1 MAEGKPTGNGRRASR
16 AIAYGAVALSAL
28 VAVLYARPI
37 PERRPAEQLLRTVPR
52 APSWIARTDT
62 LGRGETLSGLLGRAG
77 LAGDDV
83 ADILQSATALDARR
97 VPAGIAVTTRALDGD
112 SLPREI
118 VFQLAVDRI
127 LRVARDETGWTSTE
141 ERLPWTT
148 DTIAVRG
155 EVRSTLYAAFDE
167 AASGLPSRA
176 RNELAWSLA
185 DIYEYKVDMSRDLQP
200 GDEFRVLVERQSGP
214 QGIVRTGRILAAT
227 FTLSGREIQ
236 AVRHEPDGGKASYY
250 DQEGKSMRAAFLRA
264 PLEFRRISSVFGRRR
279 HPILGRTRAHKGTD
293 YAAGSGTPVR
303 AIGDGTVVYAGWR
316 GGYGNTLEI
325 RHRNGYVTR
334 YAHLRG
340 FAKGVRGG
348 RGVGIGQ
355 TVAYVGS
362 TGLSSG
368 PHLHFEVLV
377 GGVQRDPRTALTRQG
392 GEPLAASQR
401 ATFHASR
408 SRLLALLDRFETSNS
423 LASRQ

>member
-1 MAEGKPTGNGRRASR
+1 VADRPPGTNGRRAAR
-16 AIAYGAVALSAL
+16 TITYGVVALAAL
-28 VAVLYARPI
+28 VAILFTRPI
-37 PERRPAEQLLRTVPR
+37 PERRPAEALLRTVPR
-52 APSWIARTDT
+52 APSWVARTDT
-62 LGRGETLSGLLGRAG
+62 LARGETLSGLLGRAG
-77 LAGDDV
+77 LARDDV
-83 ADILQSATALDARR
+83 ADVLESATALDARR

-118 VFQLAVDRI
+118 VFHLAVDRV

-155 EVRSTLYAAFDE
+155 EVRTTLYAAFDD

-176 RNELAWSLA
+176 RSELAWSLA

-200 GDEFRVLVERQSGP
+200 GDAFRVLVERQTGP

-236 AVRHEPDGGKASYY
+236 AVRHEPEGRKASYY
-250 DQEGKSMRAAFLRA
+250 DQDGKSMRAAFLRA

-279 HPILGRTRAHKGTD
+279 HPILGTTRAHKGTD

-303 AIGDGTVVYAGWR
+303 AIGDGIVVHAGWR

-325 RHRNGYVTR
+325 RHRNGYLTR

-340 FAKGVRGG
+340 FARGVRAG
-348 RGVGIGQ
+348 RSVGIGQ

-377 GGVQRDPRTALTRQG
+377 SGVQRDPRTALTRQG
-392 GEPLAASQR
+392 GEPLASSER
-401 ATFHASR
+401 AAFQSSR
-408 SRLLALLDRFETSNS
+408 SRLLALLDRVETSAN